1 VLPFS
6 GAAAIA
12 VQSDRKTLIASS
24 DGVIVELGLFFGSYC
39 RKVGAL
45 FHLCCPRENGAVVL
59 MGRCRAVF
67 ASAPLRFQRYETR
80 CRSVKVTGAEREGD
94 TRPSRLQENLG
105 SGRNK
110 IVFFQF
116 YALANRPHAFTSEI
130 RIGVRLCGVVINV
143 RFVILRQKESL

>member
-1 VLPFS
+1 MPFP

-12 VQSDRKTLIASS
+12 VQSDSKTLIASS

-45 FHLCCPRENGAVVL
+45 FHLCSRENGARGPDGA
-59 MGRCRAVF
+59 MRAVL
-67 ASAPLRFQRYETR
+67 ASAPLRFQRYDTR
-80 CRSVKVTGAEREGD
+80 CVSVKVTGAEREGY
-94 TRPSRLQENLG
+94 TRPSRLQENFG
-105 SGRNK
+105 SERNK

-116 YALANRPHAFTSEI
+116 YALANRPHAFTSAI

-143 RFVILRQKESL
+143 RFALSSCGKEESL